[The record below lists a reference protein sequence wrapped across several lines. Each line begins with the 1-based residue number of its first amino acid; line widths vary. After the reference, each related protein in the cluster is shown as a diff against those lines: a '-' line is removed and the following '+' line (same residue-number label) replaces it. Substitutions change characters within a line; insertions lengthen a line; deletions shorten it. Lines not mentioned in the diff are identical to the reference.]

1 MKKMKKILA
10 FVLAMAMVLGMSVT
24 AFATGDGTGDGDG
37 AGGNGGSSGTTQ
49 STTSVDITGKPTSEN
64 KAPVIIQNVEAGA
77 TVTAYRIVVPIYDP
91 DSAVGFKGYESLKVV
106 QSAGAESSA
115 IVANPL
121 KPTAKEVT
129 DIASN
134 SNLLQK
140 ITESGSP
147 AGVNVVGM
155 NTAVTSDAPNGFVQG
170 TVKTTGAANEK
181 GKADY
186 TAQLGAGYW
195 LVLITGT
202 DEDVYN
208 PMLVGVYYSAKNGT
222 QNTLEGA
229 ELNSNSQF
237 TINGSEVYAKSTKP
251 SIDKKIVDA
260 DGKDLTKF
268 DVADK
273 KTVYFQIDTVIPSY
287 SEEYEKAVVKIKDE
301 LSDGLELNQSSI
313 VVKVNGSE
321 VSATEGTNKTYTI
334 TKTESGFEIV
344 FDEEYILS
352 TEGRKN
358 FRNVVVT
365 YNATL
370 YATKAGINF
379 DPNTNKATLTY
390 TNKPD
395 VDGTTTTK
403 EDTTYSYTFGIDVRP
418 YGEDTS
424 TWNTI
429 TKELI
434 KGQLVSETVNGT
446 TTTNFVPLNGAEF
459 TLTNTETNQVYTA
472 TSKAEVVGKNPDD
485 TDMTED
491 GFLSFRG
498 LAEGSYILKE
508 TKAPSGY
515 SINTK
520 EYAVNI
526 AANYDGDGLLTDYTI
541 TIDDVV
547 TKYTAS
553 YNGTKVTGVSTTSK
567 KGSGAE
573 TTTIITTEIPNTKL
587 TDLPST
593 GGIGTTIF
601 TIGGCAIMI
610 IAAGLFFASRRKSSK

>member
-24 AFATGDGTGDGDG
+24 ALATGTGDGTGDGDG
-37 AGGNGGSSGTTQ
+37 AGGNGGSTGTTQ

-106 QSAGAESSA
+106 QSEGADPTA
-115 IVANPL
+115 IVADPL
-121 KPTAKEVT
+121 KPTAEEVMNIATT
-129 DIASN
+129 DI
-134 SNLLQK
+134 LQK
-140 ITESGSP
+140 ITGE
-147 AGVNVVGM
+147 NKVGM
-155 NTAVTSDAPNGFVQG
+155 NDAVAPAGPNGFVQG
-170 TVKTTGAANEK
+170 TVKTTGEANEK

-195 LVLITGT
+195 LVLVTGT
-202 DEDVYN
+202 KEDVYN

-229 ELNSNSQF
+229 ELDSNSQF

-251 SIDKKIVDA
+251 SIDKKIVDNA
-260 DGKDLTKF
+260 GNELKKF
-268 DVADK
+268 DVADT

-287 SEEYEKAVVKIKDE
+287 SEEYTKATVSIKDE
-301 LSDGLELNQSSI
+301 LSAGLGLNQDSI
-313 VVKVNGSE
+313 VVKVNGSVLE
-321 VSATEGTNKTYTI
+321 PTAGNTKTYTI
-334 TKTESGFEIV
+334 TNKSATGFEIT
-344 FDEEYILS
+344 FDQDYILS

-365 YNATL
+365 YNAIL
-370 YATKAGINF
+370 DAKKAGINF

-403 EDTTYSYTFGIDVRP
+403 EDTTYSYTFGIDVKP
-418 YGEDTS
+418 YGSS
-424 TWNTI
+424 TESWNVI
-429 TKELI
+429 TRELL
-434 KGQLVSETVNGT
+434 KGEVVTETENGHT
-446 TTTNFVPLNGAEF
+446 TTKFVPLGGATF
-459 TLTNTETNQVYTA
+459 TLTNKNDSTQVYTS
-472 TSKAEVVGKNPDD
+472 TSKTVAENASDD
-485 TDMTED
+485 EKKTA
-491 GFLSFRG
+491 GLLSFTG
-498 LAEGSYILKE
+498 LAEGTYTLKE
-508 TKAPSGY
+508 TKAPDGY
-515 SINTK
+515 SLNTK
-520 EYAVNI
+520 EYEVVISAK
-526 AANYDGDGLLTDYTI
+526 YDDKGRLEEYTI
-541 TIDDVV
+541 TIDGVGTTYKATYDQTDV
-547 TKYTAS
+547 K
-553 YNGTKVTGVSTTSK
+553 KVTNIDTTSTK
-567 KGSGAE
+567 KDDNGKDV
-573 TTTIITTEIPNTKL
+573 IVTTEIPNTKL
-587 TDLPST
+587 NNLPST